1 MKSSI
6 VKAYEAKEFNQVL
19 DEILHP
25 GGLELT
31 KKTAE
36 SAGIQNGDL
45 VLDIA
50 SGRGSSA
57 CFLSEL
63 FDCQVIGTDLSLES
77 SSLARQKAQ
86 KLSLSNKAEFC
97 LADAE
102 SLPFS
107 NSVFDAVI
115 MECAFSLFTDKMRV
129 AKEIFRILKPGG
141 RFSMS
146 DVILNHPLSSDLKD
160 EVLFNCCFT
169 GALTKAGYIE
179 VFCKEG
185 FENELFEDHS
195 IELKKIAYR
204 LISGYGSLDDFWKH
218 FAGRSISCCSTGK
231 NSTDTQIE
239 WKRFF
244 TECKPGYAVFSF
256 RKPL

>member
-1 MKSSI
+1 MKTSI
-6 VKAYEAKEFNQVL
+6 VKTYEANEFNQVL

-36 SAGIQNGDL
+36 SAGIQKGAL

-57 CFLSEL
+57 CFLSDL
-63 FDCQVIGTDLSLES
+63 FDCRVIGTDLSLNS
-77 SSLARQKAQ
+77 SSLARKKAQ

-97 LADAE
+97 LADSE

-115 MECAFSLFTDKMRV
+115 TECAFSLFTDKMRV
-129 AKEIFRILKPGG
+129 AKEVFRILKPGG

-146 DVILNHPLSSDLKD
+146 DVILNHPLSSEFKD

-179 VFCKEG
+179 VFYKAG

-195 IELKKIAYR
+195 IELKKIAFK

-218 FAGRSISCCSTGK
+218 FSSEGASCCSALN
-231 NSTDTQIE
+231 NSSDPQIE
-239 WKRFF
+239 WKRLFA
-244 TECKPGYAVFSF
+244 ESKPGYAIFSF

>member
-6 VKAYEAKEFNQVL
+6 VKAYEANEFNQVL

-57 CFLSEL
+57 CFISDV
-63 FDCQVIGTDLSLES
+63 FDCRVIGTDLSLES
-77 SSLARQKAQ
+77 SSLARKKAQ
-86 KLSLSNKAEFC
+86 KLPLSNKAEFC

-102 SLPFS
+102 SLPFAD
-107 NSVFDAVI
+107 SVFDAVI
-115 MECAFSLFTDKMRV
+115 TECAFSLFPDKTTVAREIIRV
-129 AKEIFRILKPGG
+129 LKPGG
-141 RFSMS
+141 KFSMS
-146 DVILNHPLSSDLKD
+146 DVILNHPLISDLKD

-169 GALTKAGYIE
+169 GALTKDGYIE
-179 VFCKEG
+179 VFSKAGLEYD
-185 FENELFEDHS
+185 LFEDHS
-195 IELKKIAYR
+195 IELKKIALR
-204 LISGYGSLDDFWKH
+204 LISGYGSLNDFWKQ
-218 FAGRSISCCSTGK
+218 FAGRSISCCSTVK
-231 NSTDTQIE
+231 NGTDPQIE
-239 WKRFF
+239 WKRLFA
-244 TECKPGYAVFSF
+244 ESKPGYAVFSF